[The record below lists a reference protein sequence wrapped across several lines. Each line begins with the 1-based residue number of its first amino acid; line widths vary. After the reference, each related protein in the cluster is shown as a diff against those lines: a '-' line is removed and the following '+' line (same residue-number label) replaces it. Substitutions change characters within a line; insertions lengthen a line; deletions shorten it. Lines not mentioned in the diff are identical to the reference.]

1 MVSLRSHAL
10 VALTLLATVSGDW
23 ITKTVVRRTM
33 DPGESHWLINNQIGL
48 QYVRNR
54 RFAFN
59 LGPDSRFGIALVAVA
74 LGLIVIALWTGQF
87 GHGRLINPA
96 SGLILGGAIGNLI
109 DRLGDNSVVD
119 FAALSRF
126 PRFNGADAALTV
138 GIVIAAFGQFRVS
151 SEHYE

>member
-33 DPGESHWLINNQIGL
+33 APGESHWLINNRIGL

-87 GHGRLINPA
+87 GHGRLINLA